1 MKFIISKEI
10 QDTGGF
16 VSRILNVRHPK
27 CAVETQHLEDA
38 VFEIYL
44 QTGAAPQARLFQEN
58 KKQATLGTHMARTLT
73 GLPLR
78 KTEEFKFKR
87 KPHASVVA
95 QVVKNP
101 PAVQETWVQSLGWED
116 PLEKG
121 MAIHSSILAWRIR
134 WTEEPWK
141 ATVHRGCKESDAT
154 ESLTHTHCLRTD
166 LSNRQEQPGCSRSP
180 HQKMTFPSTLKKKL
194 HESSATL
201 ASVLFL
207 QCTIHS

>member
-27 CAVETQHLEDA
+27 CAVETQHLEDT

-101 PAVQETWVQSLGWED
+101 PAVQETRVQSLGWED
-116 PLEKG
+116 PLEKE
-121 MAIHSSILAWRIR
+121 MATHCSILAWEISWPQSWSRGLQS
-134 WTEEPWK
+134 TESQ
-141 ATVHRGCKESDAT
+141 ESD
-154 ESLTHTHCLRTD
+154 
-166 LSNRQEQPGCSRSP
+166 
-180 HQKMTFPSTLKKKL
+180 M
-194 HESSATL
+194 
-201 ASVLFL
+201 
-207 QCTIHS
+207 IW

>member
-58 KKQATLGTHMARTLT
+58 KKQATLGTHKAKTLT
-73 GLPLR
+73 GLPRR

-87 KPHASVVA
+87 TSCFCAGA
-95 QVVKNP
+95 VVKNP
-101 PAVQETWVQSLGWED
+101 PAGGAGEVGSIPGLG
-116 PLEKG
+116 
-121 MAIHSSILAWRIR
+121 
-134 WTEEPWK
+134 
-141 ATVHRGCKESDAT
+141 
-154 ESLTHTHCLRTD
+154 
-166 LSNRQEQPGCSRSP
+166 RSP
-180 HQKMTFPSTLKKKL
+180 EAGNGNP
-194 HESSATL
+194 
-201 ASVLFL
+201 L
-207 QCTIHS
+207 QCSCLGNPRDRGAWWAAVHG

>member
-58 KKQATLGTHMARTLT
+58 KKQATLRTHKAKTLT
-73 GLPLR
+73 GLPRR

-87 KPHASVVA
+87 TSCFCAGS
-95 QVVKNP
+95 
-101 PAVQETWVQSLGWED
+101 G
-116 PLEKG
+116 G
-121 MAIHSSILAWRIR
+121 
-134 WTEEPWK
+134 
-141 ATVHRGCKESDAT
+141 KESTCTAGDT
-154 ESLTHTHCLRTD
+154 GSI
-166 LSNRQEQPGCSRSP
+166 PGLGRSP
-180 HQKMTFPSTLKKKL
+180 GEGHGYP
-194 HESSATL
+194 
-201 ASVLFL
+201 L
-207 QCTIHS
+207 QYSCLENSMDRGALEGYSP